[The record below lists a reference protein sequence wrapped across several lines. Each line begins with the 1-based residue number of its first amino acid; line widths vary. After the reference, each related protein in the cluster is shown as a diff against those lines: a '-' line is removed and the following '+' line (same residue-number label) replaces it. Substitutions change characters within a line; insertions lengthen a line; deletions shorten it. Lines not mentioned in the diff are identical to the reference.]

1 MTVGRT
7 QSLVVFS
14 WLGGLWFVAS
24 LAVLLY
30 SYFVTFGR
38 PAPGDRRMSA
48 VVLNVVLFSVFA
60 LHHSVFAR
68 TGAKAFVRRHI
79 PPAIERSAY
88 VWIASILLTAVC
100 VLWQPIAGELYRI
113 EWPLALV
120 GFAIQITGVTITS
133 RGSSAIDVLDLAGI
147 RRAIDGAHGR
157 VSMAVP
163 LQTTGVYGFVRH
175 PLYFAWLLFVFG
187 TPHMTFTR
195 LEFAALTSLYLALA
209 IPLEERALI
218 NTFGDDYRAYQTRV
232 KWRMLPGVY

>member
-1 MTVGRT
+1 MTIERR
-7 QSLVVFS
+7 QLLIIFA
-14 WLGGLWFVAS
+14 WLGGLLFVVS

-38 PAPGDRRMSA
+38 PAASA
-48 VVLNVVLFSVFA
+48 RQWPAVTANFVLFSIFA
-60 LHHSVFAR
+60 LHHSLFAR
-68 TGAKAFVRRHI
+68 TGAKAVIARNI
-79 PPAIERSAY
+79 SPAIERSVY
-88 VWIASILLTAVC
+88 VWVASGLFIGVC
-100 VLWQPIAGELYRI
+100 MLWQPVSGSLYQV
-113 EWPLALV
+113 EWPVAIV
-120 GFAIQITGVTITS
+120 GYAIQIIGVTITA

-147 RRAIDGAHGR
+147 RRAVHGVHGR
-157 VSMAVP
+157 VSPTLP

-195 LEFAALTSLYLALA
+195 LEFAVLSSAYLALA

-218 NTFGDDYRAYQTRV
+218 NTFGDEYRAYRRKV